1 MSQGQ
6 IVQINISEGGVP
18 KRAVPEAQI
27 TSLGVD
33 GDGHA
38 HPEIHGGP
46 KRAVLLIAAE
56 AIEEL
61 SALGFPLAPGS
72 LGENLT
78 TRGIDRREWRV
89 GQRWRIGAEVVI
101 ELTKP
106 RAPCQTLSAYGP
118 HIQAAV
124 YDALVRDGNPASPRW
139 GISGFY
145 ASVVRPGM
153 IRPGDEIALAS

>member
-6 IVQINISEGGVP
+6 IVQVNLSTGGVP
-18 KRAVPEAQI
+18 KRAVPQAQV
-27 TSLGVD
+27 TSLGLE
-33 GDGHA
+33 GDSHK

-46 KRAVLLIAAE
+46 RQAVLLIAAE

-61 SALGFPLAPGS
+61 SALGFPLTAGS
-72 LGENLT
+72 LGENIT

-106 RAPCQTLSAYGP
+106 RAPCQTLGAYGRG
-118 HIQAAV
+118 IQAAV
-124 YDALVRDGNPASPRW
+124 YDALVRDGDPASPKW
-139 GISGFY
+139 GMSGFY
-145 ASVVRPGM
+145 ASVIQPGA
-153 IRPGDEIALAS
+153 IRPGDAIVFAS